1 MAKDLLLAIEGQ
13 GGFQMKTNHQL
24 LCVLPV
30 VMVAYTLVSVPAVAQ
45 FKQEAKLV
53 GTDAIGGL
61 SAQGVSSALSRNGD
75 TALVGGPGDDLRG
88 AAWVFE
94 RSRGKWTQQTKL
106 VATDAIGNADQ
117 GFSVSLSSSGNTA
130 IVSGPF
136 DGAAWIFQRSF
147 NREWKQQAKLVPAG
161 TPFEAGYSASISGDG
176 NTALIGAPFAN
187 AEIGAGFVFV
197 RRHGM
202 WNQQAELVGTD
213 VKGPFSSQGTAVALS
228 GDGNIAVVGGFND
241 NNEANGGNGAGAAWV
256 FERSHGVWSQQAKLV
271 GTGFVGAPMQGYS
284 VSISDDGD
292 TVIVGGPLDNADA
305 GAAWV
310 FTRSYGVWSQQG
322 PKLVGTD
329 IIGPF
334 PLQGFSVSLSGDGN
348 TAIIGGFG
356 DDNNMGAAWVFT
368 RSDGVWTQKAKLF
381 GTGAILTPGSIIGGA
396 EQGTSVAISGDGNT
410 VLSGGPTD
418 NNGVGAAWIFKQQP
432 VFAGSPEEINCYG
445 QSVSA
450 LARQYG
456 GLNNG
461 AAALGFD
468 SVSALQNGVA
478 EFCGG

>member
-1 MAKDLLLAIEGQ
+1 MKCLVFAAIVFIGLVAAT
-13 GGFQMKTNHQL
+13 MP
-24 LCVLPV
+24 LP
-30 VMVAYTLVSVPAVAQ
+30 AIAQ

-53 GTDAIGGL
+53 GTDAIGG
-61 SAQGVSSALSRNGD
+61 SFQGDSSALSWDGN
-75 TALVGGPGDDLRG
+75 TALVAGLGDATGMLNNRG

-106 VATDAIGNADQ
+106 AATDAIGNADQ

-136 DGAAWIFQRSF
+136 DNHNVGAAWIFQRSF

-161 TPFEAGYSASISGDG
+161 TPFGIESGYSASISGDG
-176 NTALIGAPFAN
+176 NTAITGAPFAN
-187 AEIGAGFVFV
+187 SEIGGGFVFV

-213 VKGPFSSQGTAVALS
+213 VTGPFSSQGTSVALS
-228 GDGNIAVVGGFND
+228 GDGNTAVVGGFND

-256 FERSHGVWSQQAKLV
+256 FTRSERLWRQQAKLV
-271 GTGFVGAPMQGYS
+271 GTGTVGTAMQGYS
-284 VSISDDGD
+284 VSISDDGN
-292 TVIVGGPLDNADA
+292 TVMVGGPLDNFDA

-310 FTRSYGVWSQQG
+310 FARSYGVWSQQG

-329 IIGPF
+329 VIGSF
-334 PLQGFSVSLSGDGN
+334 QLQGISVSLSSDGN
-348 TAIIGGFG
+348 TAIIGGFA

-368 RSDGVWTQKAKLF
+368 RSDGVWTQKAKLV

-396 EQGTSVAISGDGNT
+396 EQGTSVSISGDGST
-410 VLSGGPTD
+410 VLLGGPLDDTA
-418 NNGVGAAWIFKQQP
+418 GAAWIFSEQP
-432 VFAGSPEEINCYG
+432 VFAGSPGRENCPA

-450 LARQYG
+450 LARQNG
-456 GLNNG
+456 GLNRA
-461 AAALGFD
+461 AAALGYP
-468 SVSALQNGVA
+468 SVKALQDA
-478 EFCGG
+478 IQRFCEA